1 MQIRLRIHF
10 FLLLISFSGQSQL
23 RPVYFF
29 QEDDSLRKKQ
39 YYEEALQKKKSLIA
53 ALPKENSK
61 DYKEAYESMFEM
73 VEDLLRSRRSV
84 TAIDADNYIKAVAGK
99 IIQSNPE
106 LSGLDLRI
114 IFSRDFVPNAYSIGD
129 GTIAFNAGL
138 FVYLH
143 TEAELAFVICHELAH
158 YYLQH
163 SRKRVDKMV
172 RLINSDS
179 LKKELKRLSKQQY
192 RVGEELEKISK
203 ALVFDIK
210 RHSREGEQEADRT
223 GLQFLK
229 KSGYSGMGFISTMK
243 TLDRIDDTSL
253 FMPLD
258 LPKILSFP
266 EYPFR
271 ERWIKKESGIFGA
284 MHPEEASGL
293 TKKEK
298 DSLKTHPDC
307 FKRIELLGDSAKAVS
322 GSDFLVDAQMFRKLK
337 EDFVPELL
345 GEVFNAGNIS
355 FNLYLSLQF
364 LQEKKHVPLAV
375 YSVARNLNLIYQY
388 QKEHRLGLVADT
400 EGRYFDEGYNQLL
413 RMLWRLRLNEIAE
426 LNHHFC
432 SYYEAEMS
440 GFEEFR
446 EEMEKAKANRTAH
459 L

>member
-23 RPVYFF
+23 RPVHFF
-29 QEDDSLRKKQ
+29 QQDDSLRKKQ

-266 EYPFR
+266 DYPFR

-293 TKKEK
+293 TRKEK

-307 FKRIELLGDSAKAVS
+307 FKRIELLGDSA
-322 GSDFLVDAQMFRKLK
+322 
-337 EDFVPELL
+337 
-345 GEVFNAGNIS
+345 
-355 FNLYLSLQF
+355 
-364 LQEKKHVPLAV
+364 
-375 YSVARNLNLIYQY
+375 
-388 QKEHRLGLVADT
+388 
-400 EGRYFDEGYNQLL
+400 
-413 RMLWRLRLNEIAE
+413 
-426 LNHHFC
+426 
-432 SYYEAEMS
+432 
-440 GFEEFR
+440 
-446 EEMEKAKANRTAH
+446 
-459 L
+459 